1 MSDIGP
7 SSPVKPAGTG
17 DPPQVAATSGTSEQ
31 TEPQKPAGKGAPAS
45 TEKPV
50 PERAAPSPAV
60 TLAATLARI
69 PSGSELTGIIV
80 GTDTEG
86 LPVVRTPSATF
97 ILSKPLPIAVNSQIT
112 LQIQSVGN
120 ELRAALLTVNGQV
133 QHPPPTVELSLASVS
148 SQTGPQRPLVAGLS
162 PGPAQTGVPPAI
174 LAPGSQVSAL
184 VVPAVSDAHIALAAP
199 GTIQAVRLAPGT
211 PLTLQ
216 VTSVTLPQGAAIVAQ
231 ALTTALGLEG
241 TSTTSVPPPSN
252 PAPVT
257 PTLAQIVSQQPVPAV
272 PGTGLE
278 RQADAAPGQ
287 PTLRVRPETLCRI
300 TEFSEHESNG
310 RELDEGERVAVEV
323 LPVLGRPAAA
333 VEPGDGAFDHPT
345 PGLDDEALHP
355 IGSLDDLGLEI
366 GQDAGQGAVK
376 DRPLIG
382 AVGEQFPEKGKQT
395 EQGRQ
400 QRETAVAILNVGGG
414 DDAVQQQALRI
425 DQNMPLL
432 ALDQLAGIEAV
443 AVDASPPFSALFT
456 L

>member
-1 MSDIGP
+1 MSATPQLLLAYHLKTLKLPTFLREYDKLARQCANEGVDHVRYLLRLAELELIDRERRMVERRIKMARFPTVKSLDSFDFKVIP
-7 SSPVKPAGTG
+7 SLNKALVLELARGEYIDRNENVIALGNSGTG
-17 DPPQVAATSGTSEQ
+17 KT
-31 TEPQKPAGKGAPAS
+31 
-45 TEKPV
+45 
-50 PERAAPSPAV
+50 
-60 TLAATLARI
+60 
-69 PSGSELTGIIV
+69 
-80 GTDTEG
+80 
-86 LPVVRTPSATF
+86 
-97 ILSKPLPIAVNSQIT
+97 
-112 LQIQSVGN
+112 
-120 ELRAALLTVNGQV
+120 
-133 QHPPPTVELSLASVS
+133 
-148 SQTGPQRPLVAGLS
+148 
-162 PGPAQTGVPPAI
+162 
-174 LAPGSQVSAL
+174 
-184 VVPAVSDAHIALAAP
+184 HIALGLGLAACQK
-199 GTIQAVRLAPGT
+199 GL
-211 PLTLQ
+211 
-216 VTSVTLPQGAAIVAQ
+216 SVGF
-231 ALTTALGLEG
+231 TTAAALVHELIE
-241 TSTTSVPPPSN
+241 
-252 PAPVT
+252 ARDDKQLLRFQKK
-257 PTLAQIVSQQPVPAV
+257 LAN
-272 PGTGLE
+272 
-278 RQADAAPGQ
+278 
-287 PTLRVRPETLCRI
+287 LRVRPETLCRI

-323 LPVLGRPAAA
+323 LPVLGQSAAA

>member
-1 MSDIGP
+1 MD
-7 SSPVKPAGTG
+7 
-17 DPPQVAATSGTSEQ
+17 
-31 TEPQKPAGKGAPAS
+31 AS
-45 TEKPV
+45 LMK
-50 PERAAPSPAV
+50 A
-60 TLAATLARI
+60 
-69 PSGSELTGIIV
+69 
-80 GTDTEG
+80 
-86 LPVVRTPSATF
+86 SALRLRF
-97 ILSKPLPIAVNSQIT
+97 SQ
-112 LQIQSVGN
+112 
-120 ELRAALLTVNGQV
+120 
-133 QHPPPTVELSLASVS
+133 SLASRRQRLSQAMVRSTKLS
-148 SQTGPQRPLVAGLS
+148 SS
-162 PGPAQTGVPPAI
+162 
-174 LAPGSQVSAL
+174 SSNSVSAITKL
-184 VVPAVSDAHIALAAP
+184 KGS
-199 GTIQAVRLAPGT
+199 
-211 PLTLQ
+211 
-216 VTSVTLPQGAAIVAQ
+216 SK
-231 ALTTALGLEG
+231 TA
-241 TSTTSVPPPSN
+241 
-252 PAPVT
+252 
-257 PTLAQIVSQQPVPAV
+257 
-272 PGTGLE
+272 
-278 RQADAAPGQ
+278 
-287 PTLRVRPETLCRI
+287 LRVRPETLCRI

-323 LPVLGRPAAA
+323 LPVLGQSAAA

>member
-1 MSDIGP
+1 MTGIEA
-7 SSPVKPAGTG
+7 SSTTQAIAVLIASVLYVATYLSFVHLLRYPRNWHPLSLPESLATGILAALMVVLVSVSPNSIDRPAL
-17 DPPQVAATSGTSEQ
+17 ATMVGFVGVMFTII
-31 TEPQKPAGKGAPAS
+31 AAPAIAFRPTS
-45 TEKPV
+45 RLVEFLAKHGDHAGLWLLGPAIVVGLTV
-50 PERAAPSPAV
+50 PNIKLQAV
-60 TLAATLARI
+60 LATAMAIELTWFLRQRLAGRRRRQYLLTDRDLSVLETQAKGDLSAFRQRHNI
-69 PSGSELTGIIV
+69 SEL
-80 GTDTEG
+80 D
-86 LPVVRTPSATF
+86 LSA
-97 ILSKPLPIAVNSQIT
+97 
-112 LQIQSVGN
+112 G
-120 ELRAALLTVNGQV
+120 
-133 QHPPPTVELSLASVS
+133 
-148 SQTGPQRPLVAGLS
+148 
-162 PGPAQTGVPPAI
+162 
-174 LAPGSQVSAL
+174 
-184 VVPAVSDAHIALAAP
+184 
-199 GTIQAVRLAPGT
+199 AVRWRGCGKMT
-211 PLTLQ
+211 PPCPFNLY
-216 VTSVTLPQGAAIVAQ
+216 VNR
-231 ALTTALGLEG
+231 LGLN
-241 TSTTSVPPPSN
+241 T
-252 PAPVT
+252 APCCR
-257 PTLAQIVSQQPVPAV
+257 
-272 PGTGLE
+272 E
-278 RQADAAPGQ
+278 HMKD
-287 PTLRVRPETLCRI
+287 LRVRPETLCRI

-323 LPVLGRPAAA
+323 LPVLGQSAAA

>member
-1 MSDIGP
+1 MTGIEA
-7 SSPVKPAGTG
+7 SSTTQAIAALIASVLYVATYLSFVHLLRYPRNWHPLSLPESLATGILAALMVVLVSVSPNSIDRPAL
-17 DPPQVAATSGTSEQ
+17 ATMVGFVGVMFTII
-31 TEPQKPAGKGAPAS
+31 AAPAIAFRPTS
-45 TEKPV
+45 RLVEFLAKHGDHAGLWLLGPAIVVGLTV
-50 PERAAPSPAV
+50 PNIKLQAV
-60 TLAATLARI
+60 LATAMAIELTWFLRQRLAGRRRRQYLLTDRDLSVLETQAKGDLSAFRQRHNI
-69 PSGSELTGIIV
+69 SEL
-80 GTDTEG
+80 D
-86 LPVVRTPSATF
+86 LSA
-97 ILSKPLPIAVNSQIT
+97 
-112 LQIQSVGN
+112 G
-120 ELRAALLTVNGQV
+120 
-133 QHPPPTVELSLASVS
+133 
-148 SQTGPQRPLVAGLS
+148 
-162 PGPAQTGVPPAI
+162 
-174 LAPGSQVSAL
+174 
-184 VVPAVSDAHIALAAP
+184 
-199 GTIQAVRLAPGT
+199 AVRWRGCGKMT
-211 PLTLQ
+211 PPCPFNLY
-216 VTSVTLPQGAAIVAQ
+216 VNR
-231 ALTTALGLEG
+231 LGLN
-241 TSTTSVPPPSN
+241 T
-252 PAPVT
+252 APCCR
-257 PTLAQIVSQQPVPAV
+257 
-272 PGTGLE
+272 E
-278 RQADAAPGQ
+278 HMKD
-287 PTLRVRPETLCRI
+287 LRVRPETLCRI

-323 LPVLGRPAAA
+323 LPVLGQSAAA

-376 DRPLIG
+376 DRALIG

>member
-1 MSDIGP
+1 MTGIEA
-7 SSPVKPAGTG
+7 SSTTQAIAALIASVLYVATYLSFVHLLRYPRNWHPLSLPESLATGILAALMVVLVSVSPNSIDRPAL
-17 DPPQVAATSGTSEQ
+17 ATMVGFVGVMFTII
-31 TEPQKPAGKGAPAS
+31 AAPAIAFRPTS
-45 TEKPV
+45 RLVEFLAKHGDHAGLWLLGPAIVVGLTV
-50 PERAAPSPAV
+50 PNIKLQAV
-60 TLAATLARI
+60 LATAMAIKLTWFLRQRLAGRRRRQYLLTDRDLSVLETQAKGDLSAFRQRHNI
-69 PSGSELTGIIV
+69 SEL
-80 GTDTEG
+80 D
-86 LPVVRTPSATF
+86 LSA
-97 ILSKPLPIAVNSQIT
+97 
-112 LQIQSVGN
+112 G
-120 ELRAALLTVNGQV
+120 
-133 QHPPPTVELSLASVS
+133 
-148 SQTGPQRPLVAGLS
+148 
-162 PGPAQTGVPPAI
+162 
-174 LAPGSQVSAL
+174 
-184 VVPAVSDAHIALAAP
+184 
-199 GTIQAVRLAPGT
+199 AVRWRGCGKMT
-211 PLTLQ
+211 PPCPFNLY
-216 VTSVTLPQGAAIVAQ
+216 VNR
-231 ALTTALGLEG
+231 LGLN
-241 TSTTSVPPPSN
+241 T
-252 PAPVT
+252 APCCR
-257 PTLAQIVSQQPVPAV
+257 
-272 PGTGLE
+272 E
-278 RQADAAPGQ
+278 HMKD
-287 PTLRVRPETLCRI
+287 LRVRPETLCRI

-323 LPVLGRPAAA
+323 LPVLGQSAAA